1 MVGPPGVTKKPS
13 ASKAPQTNGSKD
25 GREIRGAAGGV
36 LTVTA
41 SVRSSPAV
49 EGSSVSDVA
58 GSVSVFVIV
67 LPSSPASTVPS
78 RVKVADAPLASD
90 GIVQLPPENVPA
102 VAVPLLPVAVRP
114 KGNVS
119 LSATF
124 AAASG
129 PLLVTV
135 ISKATVSP
143 TDGVAL
149 EPAASVFVV
158 TRSASGVGTIA
169 VTRKLSYPADSSF
182 SS

>member
-1 MVGPPGVTKKPS
+1 M
-13 ASKAPQTNGSKD
+13 
-25 GREIRGAAGGV
+25 
-36 LTVTA
+36 
-41 SVRSSPAV
+41 
-49 EGSSVSDVA
+49 
-58 GSVSVFVIV
+58 
-67 LPSSPASTVPS
+67 PSSPASTLPS
-78 RVKVADAPLASD
+78 RVRVALAPLASD